1 MYDKESVIRKIRSLI
16 RITEEGS
23 NATDN
28 EVRVAAAKARE
39 LLSKYIRR

>member
-1 MYDKESVIRKIRSLI
+1 MYDKESVIRKI

-28 EVRVAAAKARE
+28 EVRVAAKAME

>member
-1 MYDKESVIRKIRSLI
+1 MYDKESVIRKIRSLL

-28 EVRVAAAKARE
+28 EVMVAAAKAM
-39 LLSKYIRR
+39 

>member
-1 MYDKESVIRKIRSLI
+1 MYDKESVIRKI

-28 EVRVAAAKARE
+28 EVRVAAAKAME
-39 LLSKYIRR
+39 ILSKYIRR